1 VAWNVV
7 LVAPAGTVI
16 EVVADRQILLSKI
29 ATSDPPVGAA
39 IDSVTVQVV
48 EVPELRLAGV
58 HCSPETAG
66 NTPIDPPVPVM
77 FASVPSGSVPI
88 TLLIGKEST
97 LALLLGERIAV
108 IVAST
113 PLPTAV
119 AFAPDATHIN
129 VPTPELQL
137 NVFPAADSTGPATA
151 LTVATSAAEYVNVH
165 CTLAGAP
172 EVVFKDS
179 VNGNALPLRTVPDAR
194 LSDDP

>member
-1 VAWNVV
+1 V
-7 LVAPAGTVI
+7 LLAPAGTVT
-16 EVVADRQILLSKI
+16 EVGADREMLLSKI
-29 ATSDPPVGAA
+29 TTSVPPVGAA

-48 EVPELRLAGV
+48 EVPELRLVGV

-97 LALLLGERIAV
+97 LALLPGDRTAV

-119 AFAPDATHIN
+119 AFAPNATHTN
-129 VPTPELQL
+129 VPIPELQL
-137 NVFPAADSTGPATA
+137 KYFPAAVSTGPATA

-172 EVVFKDS
+172 EGAFKDS
-179 VNGNALPLRTVPDAR
+179 VNGSAPPLRTVPDAR